1 MFYKSELKHR
11 LDKIEKSLDEINSTT
26 FLKNEFDKLTNL
38 YNEIKYESISNQ
50 KKINESISNQKK
62 INDSNKELFISK
74 IESISKKLDTLYFD
88 NETIKHQLF
97 LENELKKSIQDI
109 DNLSIAIHNTI
120 ELINYTI
127 YKIDKIDKI
136 DKV

>member
-38 YNEIKYESISNQ
+38 YNEIKY
-50 KKINESISNQKK
+50 ESISNQKK